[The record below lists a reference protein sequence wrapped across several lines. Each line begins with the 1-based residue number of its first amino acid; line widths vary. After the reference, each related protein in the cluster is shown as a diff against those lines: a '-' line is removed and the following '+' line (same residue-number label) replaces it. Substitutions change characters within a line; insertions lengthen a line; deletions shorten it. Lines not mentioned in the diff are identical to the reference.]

1 MLRGVNRQIIE
12 VKDTGSRYFER
23 ALLIVRP
30 EFAHMQPGQLEREA
44 DKYLASVGR
53 PPALRPAA
61 SSRRPHGPHP
71 APAASG
77 RSGAFVPGS
86 GPVRFTGPRPV
97 RFWGLRENY
106 PHPMV
111 LAPFLRTAVISA
123 FGNNDCTAKPPW
135 CSVHRTSKKRQ

>member
-61 SSRRPHGPHP
+61 SSRRPVPSC
-71 APAASG
+71 AA
-77 RSGAFVPGS
+77 RMARTRRRRRLVGA
-86 GPVRFTGPRPV
+86 
-97 RFWGLRENY
+97 GLLCLGAALC
-106 PHPMV
+106 V
-111 LAPFLRTAVISA
+111 LLVLGLYA
-123 FGNNDCTAKPPW
+123 FGA
-135 CSVHRTSKKRQ
+135 